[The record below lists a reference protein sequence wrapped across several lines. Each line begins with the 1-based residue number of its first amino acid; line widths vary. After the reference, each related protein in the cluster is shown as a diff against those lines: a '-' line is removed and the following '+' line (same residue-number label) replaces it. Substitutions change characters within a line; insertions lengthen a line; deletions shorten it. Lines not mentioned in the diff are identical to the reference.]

1 MNGNLFRN
9 TAIAINNQTEASIHN
24 ALENL
29 LPEEYNMHRITGE
42 KKQGMMSWS
51 YVEDESK
58 RGSAVIGV
66 SMGYV
71 AR

>member
-9 TAIAINNQTEASIHN
+9 TSIALNAQTEASIHN

-29 LPEEYNMHRITGE
+29 IPDEYHLNRVIGE
-42 KKQGMMSWS
+42 KRQGMTSWS
-51 YVEDESK
+51 YVDSESNS
-58 RGSAVIGV
+58 GAAIVGV
-66 SMGYV
+66 KMGYV